1 MELYPSR
8 AEVKYAIARAWQ
20 KDSDYANIMRAVDE
34 LFDECAERF
43 SEALDREY
51 KNQMREEEERLAF
64 IASVVRAA
72 E

>member
-43 SEALDREY
+43 SASEEA
-51 KNQMREEEERLAF
+51 RLAF
-64 IASVVRAA
+64 VASLARAA